1 MTHPSG
7 LFSWCDVALPDV
19 AAGKTFYEQLFG
31 WDGTDEHDPDGNLIY
46 VTFRKDG
53 DLVAGLGP
61 LPPAMAEGGMP
72 PMWSSY
78 VSVDSVDAAVS
89 RAVALGAS
97 VMLPP
102 MDVMT
107 SGRMAVIGDPQG
119 AALSLWQAG
128 DHLGADRFDDTGF
141 MTWNELMTRDLEGAK
156 AFYASLFGW
165 TYQSS
170 DSAGF
175 EYVTVELG
183 DRATGGMLA
192 MGDEAP
198 DWLPS
203 HWMVYFR
210 VADCDTACARLVD
223 LGGAVSVPAFDSP
236 AGRIAVVND
245 PQGGTF
251 SVIGPAPTG

>member
-1 MTHPSG
+1 MTHPNG
-7 LFSWCDVALPDV
+7 RFSWCDVALPDV
-19 AAGKTFYEQLFG
+19 AAGKAFYGALFG
-31 WDGTDEHDPDGNLIY
+31 WEGTDEHDPDGNLIY

-61 LPPAMAEGGMP
+61 QPPGMGEAGIP

-78 VSVDSVDAAVS
+78 VSVDSVDDT
-89 RAVALGAS
+89 VASAKEHGGS

-119 AALSLWQAG
+119 AAISLWQAG
-128 DHLGADRFDDTGF
+128 DHLGADRFNDIGF
-141 MTWNELMTRDLEGAK
+141 MTWNELMTRDLDGAQE
-156 AFYASLFGW
+156 FYASLFGW
-165 TYQSS
+165 SYESS

-175 EYVTVELG
+175 EYVTAKLG
-183 DRATGGMLA
+183 DRANAGMLA

-210 VADCDTACARLVD
+210 VADCDAACAQLVE
-223 LGGAVSVPAFDSP
+223 LGGTVSVPAFDSP
-236 AGRIAVVND
+236 AGRMAVVND

-251 SVIGPAPTG
+251 SVIGPDPNA